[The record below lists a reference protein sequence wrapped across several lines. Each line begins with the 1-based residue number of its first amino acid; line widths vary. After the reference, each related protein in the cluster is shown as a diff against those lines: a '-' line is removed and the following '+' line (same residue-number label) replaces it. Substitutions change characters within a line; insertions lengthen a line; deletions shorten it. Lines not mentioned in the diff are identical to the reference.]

1 MDKLQENLN
10 TLLQGAA
17 APLLSRDLD
26 EVVIYGAG
34 NCGRKLARIAQS
46 RGIRVAAFLDARARE
61 LGSLDGIPCHLPSS
75 EEARA
80 LAAKGTPAVLG
91 VFNYAAAPTPIL
103 TLIKEA
109 GYTSIVSYFEIHERL
124 GMAPEFWLAPR
135 LGLNERREEILKG
148 LELFED
154 PVSRQVYHDHLAL
167 RLTFDQGL
175 LASPSI
181 ETQYAPS
188 DLPPLR
194 QPMRLVDGGAFIG
207 DTVDFFLDRGVRMEA
222 VAAFEP
228 DMINFRKL
236 VDASTRYT
244 AEGIETLLY
253 PCGMGGET
261 GMLRFQS
268 GQGAGSQLTES
279 GNLHV
284 QVLALDDVLP
294 NFNPTLI
301 KLDIEGAE
309 TDALHGAR
317 RTILQGMPDL
327 AVCVYHTPAHLW
339 EIPQLIRE
347 LFPSYRLSLR
357 AHRFNGFD
365 TVLYATKA

>member
-1 MDKLQENLN
+1 MD
-10 TLLQGAA
+10 TLRETLSALLETA
-17 APLLSRDLD
+17 SHPLPERDLP
-26 EVVIYGAG
+26 EIVIYGAG
-34 NCGRKLARIAQS
+34 NCGWKLAKTAIAE
-46 RGIRVAAFLDARARE
+46 GMRVLAFLDAKASS
-61 LGSLDGIPCHLPSS
+61 LGTVDGIPCYLPRS
-75 EEARA
+75 EEART
-80 LAAKGTPAVLG
+80 LAARGIPAALG
-91 VFNYAAAPTPIL
+91 VFNYAADPTPIISL
-103 TLIKEA
+103 LKEVGFA
-109 GYTSIVSYFEIHERL
+109 SIISYFEIHERL

-135 LGLNERREEILKG
+135 LGLNERKEEILKG
-148 LELFED
+148 LELFGD

-167 RLTFDQGL
+167 RLTFDQAFL
-175 LASPSI
+175 STPAI

-188 DLPPLR
+188 DLPAPR

-207 DTVDFFLDRGVRMEA
+207 DTVDFFLDQGVRIEA

-253 PCGMGGET
+253 PCGIGGET

-279 GNLHV
+279 GDLHV
-284 QVLALDDVLP
+284 QVMALDDVLP
-294 NFNPTLI
+294 NFKPTLI

-309 TDALHGAR
+309 IDALNGAR
-317 RTILQGMPDL
+317 RTIQQGMPDL
-327 AVCVYHTPAHLW
+327 AVCVYHTPTHLW
-339 EIPQLIRE
+339 EIPQLIRK
-347 LFPSYRLSLR
+347 LFPAYRLSLR

-365 TVLYATKA
+365 TVLYASKR